1 MCNDSDS
8 LITFR
13 KELEYLIN
21 MYSKENVSNTPDFIL
36 ADYLQVCLNA
46 FDMTVN
52 ARDTWYGVRLE
63 PGRSSF
69 LCTDPEEES
78 AISEESFGTI
88 DGPKY

>member
-1 MCNDSDS
+1 MYGIILNILSVFSMCELDS
-8 LITFR
+8 R
-13 KELEYLIN
+13 
-21 MYSKENVSNTPDFIL
+21 NTPDFIL
-36 ADYLQVCLNA
+36 ADYLQLCLNA

-52 ARDTWYGVRLE
+52 TCDAWYGVRLE